1 LFDYGRDNVSH
12 QPNVQVAIHVEVDV
26 DLRDMDEEQP
36 RLTTHG
42 DLKQTVSVLSQA
54 DMDMIVAELQMK
66 NDFQI

>member
-1 LFDYGRDNVSH
+1 LFDYGRANVSH
-12 QPNVQVAIHVEVDV
+12 QPNVQVAIRVEVDV

-36 RLTTHG
+36 RLTTHD